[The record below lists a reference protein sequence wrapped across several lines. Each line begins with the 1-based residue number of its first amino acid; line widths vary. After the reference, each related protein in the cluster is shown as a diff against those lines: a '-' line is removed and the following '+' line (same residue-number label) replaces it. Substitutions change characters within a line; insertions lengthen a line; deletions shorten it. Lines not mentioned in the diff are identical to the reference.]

1 MKKLNQATSAQIIE
15 ANKET
20 PIILVLKKKTP
31 KKSVTWDGSVVD
43 NEFMNKKKSNKC
55 CIYHK
60 PRRWDE
66 SDTDESSSE
75 APDPIKHKAKPNT
88 NTCTQ
93 TQTQTITQTDT
104 NDEAKQE
111 KHVRW
116 DPNTIDNEFMNKKK
130 SNKCCIYHKPRRWD
144 ESDTESDS
152 SSDYHRDPNYTK
164 PDVQAINDA
173 ANTGTTAST
182 QTDPQVTSTQAKS
195 DLEK

>member
-20 PIILVLKKKTP
+20 PIILVLKKKKP
-31 KKSVTWDGSVVD
+31 KKSVTWDGSVV
-43 NEFMNKKKSNKC
+43 
-55 CIYHK
+55 
-60 PRRWDE
+60 
-66 SDTDESSSE
+66 
-75 APDPIKHKAKPNT
+75 
-88 NTCTQ
+88 
-93 TQTQTITQTDT
+93 
-104 NDEAKQE
+104 
-111 KHVRW
+111 
-116 DPNTIDNEFMNKKK
+116 DNEFMNKKK